1 MERAVPSSALYLL
14 LLQALGVSG
23 ANHRRPSVAYLVVFG
38 LVSCSA
44 TVGPSPPPWWLSI
57 GPSPPPPLPPPPPP
71 PPPPYAFTTTA
82 ALKTAVQAYNANPTA
97 AIATYGPIV
106 DWDVSAITD
115 MSGLF
120 YNLQNFD
127 ADISNWNTS
136 GVTNMYQ
143 MFRVRYSPSLP

>member
-1 MERAVPSSALYLL
+1 MDRAVPSSAIYLL

-44 TVGPSPPPWWLSI
+44 TAPSPLL
-57 GPSPPPPLPPPPPP
+57 LPPPPPPPSP

-82 ALKTAVQAYNANPTA
+82 ALKTAVQAFNANPTA

-136 GVTNMYQ
+136 GVTNMYR
-143 MFRVRYSPSLP
+143 MFYVRFSPAIP